1 MYRLAVSCVPQPP
14 LVPPP
19 LSMGTLKDY
28 LYCFSEGCYD
38 KEFKKPVNII
48 HQQNSK
54 EMHFNQCRY
63 TVIKELCSFKYT
75 LTFDFLHLHKLGH
88 KIRCF

>member
-1 MYRLAVSCVPQPP
+1 MYRLAVSCVPEPP

-48 HQQNSK
+48 H
-54 EMHFNQCRY
+54 RY